1 MNDQETKPEGAQDDA
16 DDTEG
21 QKFNIGLG
29 PVTPDDADDTEG
41 QKFNIGLG
49 PVTPEEGED
58 TEGQKFN
65 IGLGPVTPDDKGAD
79 GISNITAPEG
89 GEPNPRQ

>member
-1 MNDQETKPEGAQDDA
+1 MNDQSTEPESSKDDA
-16 DDTEG
+16 E
-21 QKFNIGLG
+21 
-29 PVTPDDADDTEG
+29 DTEG

-65 IGLGPVTPDDKGAD
+65 IGLGPVTPDDD
-79 GISNITAPEG
+79 TEG
-89 GEPNPRQ
+89 SRQG